1 MADPIP
7 DFTFDLV
14 SGPTMTFVSGSIS
27 ASAYLTST
35 GRLGFGLDTS
45 TPSVDFAAM
54 AQTASHIDSR
64 NVDVWSSGSSNKDGT
79 DVGGILISD
88 HFLCAVI
95 GSLRNFAT
103 SVSGTGAVLGPAAGQ
118 VGHPGIL
125 SFTTGTTVAARLS
138 IFSYATSIVFGSG
151 TYTTEACINIPT
163 LSDATNRYVLYVGFG
178 DTFGSVGDNADG
190 AYFQYSDSGSLNW
203 QIKTA
208 NAGVR
213 TTVITSNVVSV
224 GWVRLKVAVV
234 NTTANFYINDIFV
247 GTISTNVPSATGR
260 ECGIYVKLEKT
271 LGTTARTLLLD
282 YFKLSYT

>member
-45 TPSVDFAAM
+45 TPSVDFAVM
-54 AQTASHIDSR
+54 SQTASHVDSHD
-64 NVDVWSSGSSNKDGT
+64 VDVWSSESYSKVGT
-79 DVGGILISD
+79 DVGGLLISD

-103 SVSGTGAVLGPAAGQ
+103 SVSGTGAVIGPGTGQ
-118 VGHPGIL
+118 VGHPGVL
-125 SFTTGTTVAARLS
+125 SFTTGTTLAARLS
-138 IFSYATSIVFGSG
+138 IFTYANSIVFGSG
-151 TYTTEACINIPT
+151 TYTSEACINIPT

-178 DTFGSVGDNADG
+178 DSFGAAGDNADG
-190 AYFQYSDSGSLNW
+190 AYFQYSDSGSVNW

-208 NAGVR
+208 NDSVR
-213 TTVITSNVVSV
+213 TTVTTSTLVTT
-224 GWVRLKVAVV
+224 GWVRLKVQVV
-234 NTTANFYINDIFV
+234 NTSANFYINDNFV
-247 GTISTNVPSATGR
+247 GTISTNVPSTTGR
-260 ECGIYVKLEKT
+260 ECGMYVKMEKT
-271 LGTTARTLLLD
+271 LGLTARTLLLD